1 VGGNPNDPLTKP
13 TSKELIMATP
23 DHKALV
29 RPSNPFDGTFSPFPR
44 RPRHS
49 ADTLEATQ
57 QRICSK
63 LAGIEIAVH
72 GLQCLLDDSDAFH
85 GARASG
91 LPTEPSRWPLTSVHV
106 ANFAVAIHFLKEYA
120 GVLGRE

>member
-1 VGGNPNDPLTKP
+1 MGGNPNDALTKT
-13 TSKELIMATP
+13 TSKELSMGTP
-23 DHKALV
+23 GHKALA
-29 RPSNPFDGTFSPFPR
+29 RPSIPLDGTFSPFPR

-63 LAGIEIAVH
+63 LAGIEVAVH
-72 GLQCLLDDSDAFH
+72 GLQCLLYGSDAFH
-85 GARASG
+85 GARG
-91 LPTEPSRWPLTSVHV
+91 RRLPTEPSRWPLTSVHV

-120 GVLGRE
+120 GVL